1 MKHLLAIAFI
11 TLLALGIG
19 CAWISPSSQTASDG
33 IKVHGHWTVT
43 VTNPDGSVD
52 AVHEFDNDLT
62 ETGKEALGALLARD
76 IVLNNQSFYYSAY
89 ESPTVW
95 QIQLKTNTNNLGCE
109 EEMHG
114 VGFSSGNNLT
124 YLQTQYGYN
133 VSSKGLN
140 LTATCTPT
148 NSSNQKIEAVKTI
161 MVTETGDQSYIGVT
175 HFTFTEHYFQS
186 NEIIT
191 VEPLQTFSFNIS
203 ITFE

>member
-11 TLLALGIG
+11 TLLALGTG
-19 CAWISPSSQTASDG
+19 CAWISPSSQTTSDG
-33 IKVHGHWTVT
+33 IQVHGHWNVT

-62 ETGKEALGALLARD
+62 ETGKAALGALLARD
-76 IVLNNQSFYYSAY
+76 IVLNNNPFYYAAY

-95 QIQLKTNTNNLGCE
+95 QIQLVTNNNNLDCE
-109 EEMHG
+109 EEML
-114 VGFSSGNNLT
+114 GFSGGNKLT
-124 YLQTQYGYN
+124 YLQTRYGYN
-133 VSSKGLN
+133 ASAKGLN

-148 NSSNQKIEAVKTI
+148 NSSNQNIKAVKTI
-161 MVTETGDQSYIGVT
+161 MVTEDAGQAIVGVQQL
-175 HFTFTEHYFQS
+175 FFTEHYFQS

-203 ITFE
+203 ITFD